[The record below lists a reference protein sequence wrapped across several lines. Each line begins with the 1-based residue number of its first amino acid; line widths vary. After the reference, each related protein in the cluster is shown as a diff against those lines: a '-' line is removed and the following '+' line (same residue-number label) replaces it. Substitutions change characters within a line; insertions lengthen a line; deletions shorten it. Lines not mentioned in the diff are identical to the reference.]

1 LQRVILAVLRHPFV
15 FQGFDRPSQRT
26 YSASGQC
33 DLPVAASLFC
43 LAESAASAQIEDR
56 FDEMAK
62 GTFGERLKR
71 ERELREITVA
81 EICAA
86 TRIAPKFL
94 EALENEQWEKLP
106 GGVFG
111 RGFVRTIARYL
122 GLSEENLL
130 SDYDLARA
138 DTSSAAPTKLEER
151 IPSAPKWLP
160 AIAVLALLAIVAGLV
175 FGGRYAW
182 KTYMA
187 HREAKKASAIVGVPA
202 SAESPSPN
210 ARSAPSGGESSAALD
225 LSVVTSTPTRVRIVA
240 DGTVVHDSEISA
252 GQNLHFSAT
261 DKFEVSAASL
271 VTVLL
276 QLNGQPVPLNG
287 APDSSGT
294 IVLTAKDLR
303 PSTGGPTHP

>member
-1 LQRVILAVLRHPFV
+1 MICTSLPALFAEQNRW
-15 FQGFDRPSQRT
+15 RP
-26 YSASGQC
+26 
-33 DLPVAASLFC
+33 PK
-43 LAESAASAQIEDR
+43 IEDR

-62 GTFGERLKR
+62 GMFGERLKR
-71 ERELREITVA
+71 ERELREVTVA
-81 EICAA
+81 EICSA

-138 DTSSAAPTKLEER
+138 DTGSDAATKPEER
-151 IPSAPKWLP
+151 IPSPPKLLP
-160 AIAVLALLAIVAGLV
+160 AVAVLAMLAILAGLV

-187 HREAKKASAIVGVPA
+187 HRAAKSASAAASVPA
-202 SAESPSPN
+202 NAKSRSPEANVTSVPG
-210 ARSAPSGGESSAALD
+210 AGGESNVALD
-225 LSVVTSTPTRVRIVA
+225 LSVVASAPTRVRIVA
-240 DGTVVHDSEISA
+240 DGTIVHDAEIAS

-271 VTVLL
+271 AAVLL

-287 APDSSGT
+287 AGNSSGT

>member
-1 LQRVILAVLRHPFV
+1 
-15 FQGFDRPSQRT
+15 
-26 YSASGQC
+26 
-33 DLPVAASLFC
+33 LPVAASVFC
-43 LAESAASAQIEDR
+43 QAESAASAQIEDR

-71 ERELREITVA
+71 ERELREVTVA

-138 DTSSAAPTKLEER
+138 DTSSAAPAKPEER

-182 KTYMA
+182 RTYLA

-225 LSVVTSTPTRVRIVA
+225 LSVVTSTPTRVRIMA

-261 DKFEVSAASL
+261 DKFEVSTASL

>member
-1 LQRVILAVLRHPFV
+1 
-15 FQGFDRPSQRT
+15 
-26 YSASGQC
+26 
-33 DLPVAASLFC
+33 
-43 LAESAASAQIEDR
+43 AESAASAQIEDR

>member
-1 LQRVILAVLRHPFV
+1 
-15 FQGFDRPSQRT
+15 
-26 YSASGQC
+26 
-33 DLPVAASLFC
+33 LPVAASVFC
-43 LAESAASAQIEDR
+43 QAESAASAQIEDR

-71 ERELREITVA
+71 ERELREVTVA

-252 GQNLHFSAT
+252 GQNLHLSAT

-287 APDSSGT
+287 APDSSCT